1 MSHENLFEGMKG
13 RVDERVLQ
21 AMMKVKREHFV
32 PEKCKSL
39 AYADMPLP
47 IGHSQTISAPHMVA
61 IMVQLLDLREGM
73 KVLDIGTGS
82 GYHAA
87 VMAQLVGSSGYIYS
101 VEIIP
106 ELVKMAGE
114 NLKVAGIENVT
125 VIQGDGSLGL
135 PEYAPYDRINVAAS
149 APEVPKP
156 LMDQL
161 AKGGKMA
168 VPVGSYYQEL
178 VLVTKEDGST
188 SQRLMAVAFV
198 PLVGRFGHEG

>member
-1 MSHENLFEGMKG
+1 LNHESLFEGMKG

-21 AMMKVKREHFV
+21 AMMKVKRELFV
-32 PEKCKSL
+32 PEKCKSM

-47 IGHSQTISAPHMVA
+47 IGHGQTISAPHMVA

-87 VMAQLVGSSGYIYS
+87 IMAQLVGSTGYIYS

>member
-1 MSHENLFEGMKG
+1 LSHESLFDGMKG

-21 AMMKVKREHFV
+21 AMMKVKRALFV
-32 PEKCKSL
+32 PEKCKSM

-47 IGHSQTISAPHMVA
+47 IGHGQTISAPHMVA

-87 VMAQLVGSSGYIYS
+87 VMAQLVGSTGYIYS

>member
-1 MSHENLFEGMKG
+1 MSPEDLFEGMKG

-21 AMMKVKREHFV
+21 AMMKVKRELFV
-32 PEKCKSL
+32 PGKCKSM

-47 IGHSQTISAPHMVA
+47 IGHGQTISAPHMVA
-61 IMVQLLDLREGM
+61 IMAQLLDLREGM
-73 KVLDIGTGS
+73 KVLDVGTGS

-87 VMAQLVGSSGYIYS
+87 VMAKLVGSTGYIYS

-106 ELVKMAGE
+106 ELVKMARE
-114 NLKVAGIENVT
+114 NLKATGIGNVT
-125 VIQGDGSLGL
+125 VVQGDGSLGL
-135 PEYAPYDRINVAAS
+135 PEYAPYDRINIAAS

-156 LMDQL
+156 LVDQL

-168 VPVGSYYQEL
+168 VPLGSYYQEL
-178 VLVTKEDGST
+178 VLVTKENGIT
-188 SQRLMAVAFV
+188 VQKLMAVAFV

>member
-1 MSHENLFEGMKG
+1 MKG
-13 RVDERVLQ
+13 RVDKRVLQ
-21 AMMKVKREHFV
+21 AMMKVKRELFV

-87 VMAQLVGSSGYIYS
+87 VMAQLVGSTGYIYS

>member
-13 RVDERVLQ
+13 RVDEMVLQ
-21 AMMKVKREHFV
+21 AMMKVNRELFV
-32 PEKCKSL
+32 PNACKSL

-47 IGHSQTISAPHMVA
+47 IGHGQTISAPHMVA

-73 KVLDIGTGS
+73 KVLDIGAGS

-87 VMAQLVGSSGYIYS
+87 VMAQLVGSTGYIYS

-114 NLKVAGIENVT
+114 NLKAAGIENVT
-125 VIQGDGSLGL
+125 VVQGDGSLGL

-188 SQRLMAVAFV
+188 TQRLMAVAFV

>member
-73 KVLDIGTGS
+73 NVLDIGTGS

-114 NLKVAGIENVT
+114 YLKVAGIENVT

>member
-1 MSHENLFEGMKG
+1 LSPEDLFEGMKG

-21 AMMKVKREHFV
+21 AMMKVKRELFV
-32 PEKCKSL
+32 PGKCKSM

-47 IGHSQTISAPHMVA
+47 IGHGQTISAPHMVA
-61 IMVQLLDLREGM
+61 IMAQLLDLREGM
-73 KVLDIGTGS
+73 KVLDVGTGS

-87 VMAQLVGSSGYIYS
+87 VMAKLVGSTGYIYS

-106 ELVKMAGE
+106 ELVKMARE
-114 NLKVAGIENVT
+114 NLKATGIGNVT
-125 VIQGDGSLGL
+125 VVQGDGSLGL
-135 PEYAPYDRINVAAS
+135 PEYAPYDRINIAAS

-156 LMDQL
+156 LVDQL

-168 VPVGSYYQEL
+168 VPLGSYYQEL
-178 VLVTKEDGST
+178 VLVTKENGIT
-188 SQRLMAVAFV
+188 VQKLMAVAFV

>member
-1 MSHENLFEGMKG
+1 MSPEDLFEGMKG

-21 AMMKVKREHFV
+21 AMMKVKRELFV

-47 IGHSQTISAPHMVA
+47 IGHGQTISAPHMVA
-61 IMVQLLDLREGM
+61 IMAQLLDLREGM
-73 KVLDIGTGS
+73 KVLDVGTGS

-87 VMAQLVGSSGYIYS
+87 VMAKLVGSTGYIYS

-106 ELVKMAGE
+106 ELVKMARE
-114 NLKVAGIENVT
+114 NLKATGIGNVT
-125 VIQGDGSLGL
+125 VVQGDGSLGL
-135 PEYAPYDRINVAAS
+135 PEYAPYDRINIAAS

-156 LMDQL
+156 LVDQL

-168 VPVGSYYQEL
+168 VPLGSYYQEL
-178 VLVTKEDGST
+178 VLVTKENGIT
-188 SQRLMAVAFV
+188 VQKLMAVAFV

>member
-1 MSHENLFEGMKG
+1 LSHENLFEGMKG
-13 RVDERVLQ
+13 RVDKRVLQ
-21 AMMKVKREHFV
+21 AMMKVKRELFV

-87 VMAQLVGSSGYIYS
+87 VMAQLVGSTGYIYS

-106 ELVKMAGE
+106 ELVKMARE
-114 NLKVAGIENVT
+114 NLKATGIGNVT
-125 VIQGDGSLGL
+125 VVQGDGSLGL
-135 PEYAPYDRINVAAS
+135 PEYAPYDRINIAAS

-156 LMDQL
+156 LVDQL

-168 VPVGSYYQEL
+168 VPLGSYYQEL
-178 VLVTKEDGST
+178 VLVTKENGIT
-188 SQRLMAVAFV
+188 VQKLMAVAFV

>member
-1 MSHENLFEGMKG
+1 MKG
-13 RVDERVLQ
+13 RVDKRVLQ
-21 AMMKVKREHFV
+21 AMMKVKRELFV

-87 VMAQLVGSSGYIYS
+87 VMAQLVGSTGYIYS

-106 ELVKMAGE
+106 ELVKMARE
-114 NLKVAGIENVT
+114 NLKATGIGNVT
-125 VIQGDGSLGL
+125 VVQGDGSLGL
-135 PEYAPYDRINVAAS
+135 PEYAPYDRINIAAS

-156 LMDQL
+156 LVDQL

-168 VPVGSYYQEL
+168 VPLGSYYQEL
-178 VLVTKEDGST
+178 VLVTKENGIT
-188 SQRLMAVAFV
+188 VQKLMAVAFV

>member
-1 MSHENLFEGMKG
+1 MKG

-21 AMMKVKREHFV
+21 AMMNVKRELFV
-32 PEKCKSL
+32 PEKCKSM

-87 VMAQLVGSSGYIYS
+87 VMAQLVGSTGYIYS

>member
-1 MSHENLFEGMKG
+1 MKG

-73 KVLDIGTGS
+73 NVLDIGTGS

>member
-1 MSHENLFEGMKG
+1 LSHESLFEGMKG

-21 AMMKVKREHFV
+21 AMMKVKRELFV

-47 IGHSQTISAPHMVA
+47 IGHGQTISAPHMVA

-87 VMAQLVGSSGYIYS
+87 VMAQLVGSTGYIYS
-101 VEIIP
+101 VEVIP

-114 NLKVAGIENVT
+114 NLNVAGIENVT

>member
-1 MSHENLFEGMKG
+1 LSHENLFEGMKG
-13 RVDERVLQ
+13 RVDEMVLQ
-21 AMMKVKREHFV
+21 AMMKVNRELFV
-32 PEKCKSL
+32 PNACKSL

-47 IGHSQTISAPHMVA
+47 IGHGQTISAPHMVA

-73 KVLDIGTGS
+73 KVLDIGAGS

-87 VMAQLVGSSGYIYS
+87 VMAQLVGSTGYIYS

-114 NLKVAGIENVT
+114 NLKAAGIENVT
-125 VIQGDGSLGL
+125 VVQGDGSLGL

-188 SQRLMAVAFV
+188 TQRLMAVAFV

>member
-1 MSHENLFEGMKG
+1 MKG